1 MSDNT
6 GIRSSRDLTA
16 PRGTNVVQRV
26 FVILNTFKHHPV
38 LSLSALASYTGIPKT
53 TVHRIIR
60 DLVDAGALE
69 SIDGQY
75 RIGLGLLELGTRRYR
90 PSLREEVFPYLED
103 LRHLTSGT
111 VHIAVLDRTEV
122 VYVEQLTARG
132 VRSIRLGGR
141 LPALATASGL
151 LLAFGEHDERERV
164 LRLGQK
170 PLTRH
175 TLTDSEAL
183 QLEMSA
189 IRERGY
195 AVDVEGVLEGFVSV
209 AVPVR
214 NHLDHITSALTVI
227 GAVGELDRERTA
239 TAALAIAQVL
249 HRISRARQIALIF

>member
-90 PSLREEVFPYLED
+90 PSLREEVFPYLERND
-103 LRHLTSGT
+103 LLQPPAILVSGPDRGQAVRRT
-111 VHIAVLDRTEV
+111 V
-122 VYVEQLTARG
+122 G
-132 VRSIRLGGR
+132 
-141 LPALATASGL
+141 SGPRCTRVGPL
-151 LLAFGEHDERERV
+151 LLPGGCPD
-164 LRLGQK
+164 G
-170 PLTRH
+170 
-175 TLTDSEAL
+175 
-183 QLEMSA
+183 
-189 IRERGY
+189 
-195 AVDVEGVLEGFVSV
+195 
-209 AVPVR
+209 
-214 NHLDHITSALTVI
+214 
-227 GAVGELDRERTA
+227 
-239 TAALAIAQVL
+239 
-249 HRISRARQIALIF
+249 